1 MSETAELREGVENVG
16 LPGGTL
22 PFLAFLQ
29 APQTRI
35 EGITQGVSQEIEA
48 KHSYAD
54 SEAWEEDEP
63 RRDFD
68 VLLTSDR

>member
-1 MSETAELREGVENVG
+1 MSETTEMREGVENG
-16 LPGGTL
+16 CFPGGTL

-35 EGITQGVSQEIEA
+35 EGIAQGVSQEIKA
-48 KHSYAD
+48 KHSDAD
-54 SEAWEEDEP
+54 SETREKDEP
-63 RRDFD
+63 GRNFD